1 MDMAENLTERT
12 PQKREYPDDER
23 ARIRQIG
30 YYTICFIIVLAG
42 IAIMTRLYPA
52 GLDDMTK
59 LIIYVACSGGLGGLA
74 FSIYGYTKH
83 LLKNDFDLN
92 AVWWYIMRPFI
103 GIVYG
108 SFAFFFIA
116 GGLMTL
122 SGTSQPVAETL
133 FTTKT
138 VMFYCALAFLTGYSE
153 SSFTAQ
159 LKELAEAVFK
169 TPENNQTGTPP
180 ESTGTGST
188 NSTDQLSAGK

>member
-1 MDMAENLTERT
+1 MAENQAEGKVQKGEYTDNERS
-12 PQKREYPDDER
+12 
-23 ARIRQIG
+23 RIRQIG
-30 YYTICFIIVLAG
+30 YYTICFIVVLAA
-42 IAIMTRLYPA
+42 IAILTRLYPT

-59 LIIYVACSGGLGGLA
+59 LVIYVACSGGLGGLA
-74 FSIYGYTKH
+74 FSIYGYTRH

-108 SFAFFFIA
+108 SFAFFFVA

-122 SGTSQPVAETL
+122 SGTSQPLSESL

-153 SSFTAQ
+153 SAFTAQ
-159 LKELAEAVFK
+159 LKELAEAIFK
-169 TPENNQTGTPP
+169 NPDNNQTGTQPASA
-180 ESTGTGST
+180 ETGNT
-188 NSTDQLSAGK
+188 NTTDQASAGK

>member
-1 MDMAENLTERT
+1 M
-12 PQKREYPDDER
+12 QKPEYTDDER
-23 ARIRQIG
+23 ARIRQVG

-42 IAIMTRLYPA
+42 IAIMARLYPT

-59 LIIYVACSGGLGGLA
+59 VVIYVACSGGIGGLA

-83 LLKNDFDLN
+83 LLKSDFDLN

-108 SFAFFFIA
+108 SFVFFFVA

-122 SGTSQPVAETL
+122 SGTTQPLSETL

-153 SSFTAQ
+153 SAFTAQ

-169 TPENNQTGTPP
+169 NPNSGQTGSQP
-180 ESTGTGST
+180 EGGETGSADT
-188 NSTDQLSAGK
+188 TDQASGGK